1 MTTERS
7 TEVTANGDATQRVV
21 IHRRAGKWPE
31 ELAVGSFTL
40 DYDDRYRRR
49 ICLITDQ
56 GDEVLLHLNTATAMR
71 DGDGLQI
78 EDGRWFVVRAA
89 AESVVDVTHRDSSQL
104 VRLAW
109 HLGNRHIPTELR
121 SQALRIRPDHVIED
135 MLLGL
140 GAILDK
146 SQAAFQPEGGAY
158 SGHQHAHHHGPR
170 DHDEPR

>member
-1 MTTERS
+1 MTTERT
-7 TEVTANGDATQRVV
+7 TEATVDGDETQRVV
-21 IHRRAGKWPE
+21 LHRRAGKWPE

-49 ICLITDQ
+49 ICLVTDQ

-78 EDGRWFVVRAA
+78 EDGRWFVIRAA
-89 AESVVDVTHRDSSQL
+89 AESVVDVTHEDPSQL

-135 MLLGL
+135 MLHGL
-140 GAILDK
+140 GASLVNL
-146 SQAAFQPEGGAY
+146 QAAFQPEGGAY
-158 SGHQHAHHHGPR
+158 NGHGHHHGGSAQHETR
-170 DHDEPR
+170 